1 MTDTPGPL
9 PDEQKHSAQGRALS
23 EDAPA
28 HSSAGGDAVGESTT
42 DALAA
47 LRTALAGRYE
57 IERELG
63 RGGMATVYLAR
74 DVRHERRVALK
85 VLNRALGMALS
96 AERFLREIRV
106 TAGLAHP
113 HILPLHDSGEAAG
126 QLYYVMPFV
135 DGETLRGRLT
145 RGRLPLDQ
153 VLRLLRDV
161 ASALAYAHRKGVVH
175 RDIKPA
181 NILLAD
187 DHAIVAD
194 FGIARAVRR
203 AREQAQDGE
212 RGAATTLTDVGP
224 SLGTPAYMAPEQAVG
239 DSAVDHRADLYSFGV
254 VAYEALAGAH
264 PFGSR
269 AAPAMIAAHLS
280 EIPPSLEARQPGLPA
295 ELSAVVMQC
304 LAKDPAARPQSAD
317 QIVAALD
324 TIRPTL
330 ESTGRSL
337 RRTTGRRMPAAV
349 LAGALV
355 LLAISA
361 TITFAVRGSRR
372 DVAAR
377 DGATSAAAAMR
388 TLAVIPFEN
397 TDGNPA
403 NEYFSDGLTD
413 ELAHALASLPGLH
426 IAGRTSSYAFK
437 HKAVAAQEMG
447 RALDVGAI
455 ITGAVRR
462 AGDRL
467 RVTIQLVSTTDG
479 KVVLDSVFE
488 SGSGDVF
495 RVQDELTGAIVA
507 SLGPALGGH
516 PPPVSASTRGTTDAE
531 AYNLYLKG
539 RYYWLERGAENV
551 ARSIALFK
559 QAIARDSNFARA
571 YAALGTAYNVLSVYV
586 ADPTDLAT
594 ALTEASAKR
603 AMALDS
609 NLADSRIALA
619 LANAMQLRFDE
630 AAASYRK
637 AIAMEPSNT
646 NAHHAFGAVLVFTG
660 HTDEAITE
668 VRRATQLDPLAKSA
682 GTALA
687 MAFINARRFP

>member
-1 MTDTPGPL
+1 M
-9 PDEQKHSAQGRALS
+9 
-23 EDAPA
+23 
-28 HSSAGGDAVGESTT
+28 
-42 DALAA
+42 LA
-47 LRTALAGRYE
+47 
-57 IERELG
+57 
-63 RGGMATVYLAR
+63 
-74 DVRHERRVALK
+74 
-85 VLNRALGMALS
+85 
-96 AERFLREIRV
+96 FLVI
-106 TAGLAHP
+106 G
-113 HILPLHDSGEAAG
+113 
-126 QLYYVMPFV
+126 
-135 DGETLRGRLT
+135 
-145 RGRLPLDQ
+145 
-153 VLRLLRDV
+153 
-161 ASALAYAHRKGVVH
+161 
-175 RDIKPA
+175 
-181 NILLAD
+181 
-187 DHAIVAD
+187 
-194 FGIARAVRR
+194 
-203 AREQAQDGE
+203 
-212 RGAATTLTDVGP
+212 
-224 SLGTPAYMAPEQAVG
+224 
-239 DSAVDHRADLYSFGV
+239 
-254 VAYEALAGAH
+254 
-264 PFGSR
+264 
-269 AAPAMIAAHLS
+269 
-280 EIPPSLEARQPGLPA
+280 
-295 ELSAVVMQC
+295 
-304 LAKDPAARPQSAD
+304 
-317 QIVAALD
+317 
-324 TIRPTL
+324 
-330 ESTGRSL
+330 
-337 RRTTGRRMPAAV
+337 
-349 LAGALV
+349 
-355 LLAISA
+355 A

-437 HKAVAAQEMG
+437 HKAVSAQEIG
-447 RALDVGAI
+447 RSIDVGGI
-455 ITGAVRR
+455 ITGAVRS
-462 AGDRL
+462 ADDRL
-467 RVTIQLVSTTDG
+467 RVTIQLVSAADG

-516 PPPVSASTRGTTDAE
+516 PPPVFASSRGTTDAE

-586 ADPTDLAT
+586 ADPTDSAT

-619 LANAMQLRFDE
+619 LAKAMQLRFDE

-687 MAFINARRFP
+687 MAFINARRFPEAIAETRRVLSIDSTFALALQVLGYVQVFTGQPDSAVRTLERQLQLHPEKGGNYALLVLAYAAAGRWPDAERVREQLHRPGGDPSGGVEAAFADLVFGDRDPAVRVLQTNVGKRNWITSLFGFGCSPLIDPLWSNDRFRATMHELKVPPCLLARPWPIPPRP